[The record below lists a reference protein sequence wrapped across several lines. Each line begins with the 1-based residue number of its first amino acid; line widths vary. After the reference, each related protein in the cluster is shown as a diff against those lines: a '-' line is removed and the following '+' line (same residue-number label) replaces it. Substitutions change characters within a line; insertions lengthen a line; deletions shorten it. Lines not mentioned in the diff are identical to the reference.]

1 MFFRRPDRRAWL
13 LVLIATYALPQAKD
27 DPANA
32 LRELQ
37 SLDPDTTL
45 AGRESIKRL
54 GPRAAPIVPA
64 IVEML
69 KWPNPYSRANAA
81 LALGEIGDPA
91 QSAVPTIIQLLN
103 DPNTDIRGTA
113 AEALGAIGPAAR
125 DAVPALTNQLLTDH
139 ENRDSAAA
147 ALGDIGPAAAAAVPA
162 LIEEMCLDDKSGTQ
176 LQYQVSALP
185 ALGRIGPVAVA
196 ALTQTMKEAK
206 CFDVEAPLKA
216 LTKSGPAGVS
226 ALIDGLK
233 IPDRDTR
240 YFSAYYLGEIG
251 PDAKAAVPALVKLLK
266 DLNKD
271 SDDPVEHMRSMALQ
285 SAAVHSLGQIGPD
298 AKGAIPDLA
307 KMLNDTGTEKPRE
320 VVDALGSIGKPAIAA
335 LIEAL
340 NNRNQD
346 IRSEAS
352 NALGSLHGAASPA
365 VPALIKVL
373 KSDHHDEV
381 RRDAASALGEIGTA
395 GRPAIPTLIE
405 SLGGTDERITEEGA
419 NALVKI
425 SVALQD
431 SGAVNAVNE
440 LEWAERRLTE
450 LSLNEQAAD
459 IGRTV
464 SYLRLRRR
472 SWASRVSS
480 WAAAN
485 RWRTGVLLL
494 FPLYVLWFGFLRFV
508 LLRRAPLR
516 LLAWNEA
523 LAEQDT
529 ALNIEFALGGAKIK
543 IPIKALL
550 KTVTMIGF
558 YRFHSLVLA
567 GWIENHIEIARS
579 AFEFL
584 PTARNRRTFVSLPIV
599 INGNSRSSLTPL
611 DLHPTTSRDRWCLL
625 VKGEG
630 GLGKTTLACHLAFWA
645 MSKDP
650 KDRLCADRRM
660 LPLLLEPGIK
670 FDVRSDVSTFRRELL
685 GHLQQLVGTKRAD
698 FRSALRGA
706 FTGSPHISHLG
717 WLIRNARRISQP
729 N

>member
-1 MFFRRPDRRAWL
+1 M
-13 LVLIATYALPQAKD
+13 
-27 DPANA
+27 
-32 LRELQ
+32 
-37 SLDPDTTL
+37 
-45 AGRESIKRL
+45 
-54 GPRAAPIVPA
+54 
-64 IVEML
+64 
-69 KWPNPYSRANAA
+69 
-81 LALGEIGDPA
+81 
-91 QSAVPTIIQLLN
+91 
-103 DPNTDIRGTA
+103 
-113 AEALGAIGPAAR
+113 
-125 DAVPALTNQLLTDH
+125 
-139 ENRDSAAA
+139 
-147 ALGDIGPAAAAAVPA
+147 
-162 LIEEMCLDDKSGTQ
+162 
-176 LQYQVSALP
+176 
-185 ALGRIGPVAVA
+185 
-196 ALTQTMKEAK
+196 
-206 CFDVEAPLKA
+206 
-216 LTKSGPAGVS
+216 
-226 ALIDGLK
+226 K

-685 GHLQQLVGTKRAD
+685 GHLQQLVGTKERISEALFEELLRD
-698 FRSALRGA
+698 RRILVILDGLSEMLDASVSPISARPENPEFPVNAMIVTSRRDEMLNQQLTLEPGRID
-706 FTGSPHISHLG
+706 SSHLLAFINAYLTEAG
-717 WLIRNARRISQP
+717 QTEMSDADLFDASRRLAGLVTTETGITPLLAKLFAEQLVILQRRKESIHNLPRSVPDLMLAYVNSLNRDRREGDPDDPTLHCAAKIAAWECIGVTFLPGQPGSKKAIRNHWLRRELIRICWIT
-729 N
+729 